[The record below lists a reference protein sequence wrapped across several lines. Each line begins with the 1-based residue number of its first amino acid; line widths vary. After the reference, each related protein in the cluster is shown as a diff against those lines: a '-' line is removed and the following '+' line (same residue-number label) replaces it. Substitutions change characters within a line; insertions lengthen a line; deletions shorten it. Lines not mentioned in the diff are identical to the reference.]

1 MADQRFSNLE
11 TGTNLNGNRLVIK
24 GTKSPLIMLS
34 VVNRKEENMLKLNP
48 ILLSVTVLLVVA
60 LACYSPT
67 VVVPTTDQNLVAT
80 MVAQTVVAAQT
91 QNGQGFIPNT
101 GSSPT
106 PTQTFIPEL
115 PTLTPTVTLTPTPI
129 FTTTP
134 LVPMISVSVATN
146 CRMGPGK
153 VYDRVGAL
161 LVGETAEVVGRD
173 PTGNYWFIRNPDVA
187 NDFCWLWG
195 EYATLTGN
203 YVALPMMT
211 PPPTP
216 TPAPSFVATYDG
228 RDTCN
233 GWWIDIALEN
243 TGTLTFRSVSV
254 TVKDTVTGVT
264 HSISADAFTDFDSCS
279 DYISKDTLAPGET
292 RDMSSPK
299 FDYDPHGNKINATIT
314 LCSNKGLNGTC
325 VTNKFTFKP

>member
-1 MADQRFSNLE
+1 
-11 TGTNLNGNRLVIK
+11 
-24 GTKSPLIMLS
+24 
-34 VVNRKEENMLKLNP
+34 MLKLNP
-48 ILLSVTVLLVVA
+48 ILLSVTVLLVAA

-67 VVVPTTDQNLVAT
+67 VALPTTDPNFVGT
-80 MVAQTVVAAQT
+80 MVAQTVVAVQT
-91 QNGQGFIPNT
+91 QTGQGFIPNT
-101 GSSPT
+101 GNSPT
-106 PTQTFIPEL
+106 PTETFTPEL
-115 PTLTPTVTLTPTPI
+115 PTITPTVTLTPTPI
-129 FTTTP
+129 FTATP
-134 LVPMISVSVATN
+134 LVPLISVSVATN
-146 CRMGPGK
+146 CRLGPGK
-153 VYDRVGAL
+153 VYDRTGAL

-203 YVALPMMT
+203 YAALPLMT

-216 TPAPSFVATYDG
+216 TPSPSFSASYEG

-233 GWWIDIALEN
+233 GWWVDIILEN
-243 TGTLTFRSVSV
+243 TGTTTFRSISI

-264 HSISADAFTDFDSCS
+264 HTISADEFTDFDSCS
-279 DYISKDTLAPGET
+279 DYVSKATLEPDGM
-292 RDMSSPK
+292 RVMSSPK

-325 VTNKFTFKP
+325 VTEKFSFTP